1 MATQRP
7 TGRATDQE
15 SASSQP
21 NGPAAVAPDDANR
34 AAAKVLEQIATYL
47 SIQGENP
54 YRVRAYQEAATHIR
68 AMSTNVLDLWR
79 ENRLREI
86 PGVGPSIA
94 QKLGQFLRTGRS
106 PYLEELQQT
115 MPRGVERLLD
125 IDGIGPSRA
134 RILAKELDVHTP
146 EELAAAARAHRL
158 RTLPGFGA
166 KLEDRLLLEAQ
177 RWSQRDRRL
186 LLGVAWPVADK
197 LVELLRHN
205 PFFRSVSAAG
215 SLRRMKETIG
225 DIDILAASV
234 IPADATEHFVRLPVV
249 KEVLA
254 HGPTKASILLEDDL
268 QVDLRVVEP
277 KEWGAALQHFTGSK
291 EHNIVLRDIAIS
303 KGLRLNEYGI
313 FDERSGRRL
322 GGDTE
327 EDVYHLLGLE
337 WMPPEIRE
345 NRGEIAAA
353 REHRLPTLVE
363 LADLRGDL
371 HVHTNWTDGTA
382 SLREMAIAA
391 RDAGLSYIAL
401 TDHSPSL
408 AVAHGLSIE
417 RLREQWEIVD
427 EVNRDLAPFRVL
439 RSAEVDV
446 KNDGALDLPDEILA
460 KLDYVA
466 VSVHTSFGMKRD
478 EMTRRIVRAIQN
490 PYVTTLNHPTGR
502 LINRRPGY
510 DVDLEAVLRAA
521 ATAGVAVEINSQ
533 INRLDLDD
541 IWSRRAKELGCRL
554 VINSDAHAVGNF
566 RMLRYGTAVARRA
579 WLTSRDVLNTL
590 PLDGLL
596 AFLQRRRR
604 QAAA

>member
-1 MATQRP
+1 M
-7 TGRATDQE
+7 D
-15 SASSQP
+15 
-21 NGPAAVAPDDANR
+21 AP
-34 AAAKVLEQIATYL
+34 
-47 SIQGENP
+47 GE
-54 YRVRAYQEAATHIR
+54 
-68 AMSTNVLDLWR
+68 
-79 ENRLREI
+79 
-86 PGVGPSIA
+86 
-94 QKLGQFLRTGRS
+94 F
-106 PYLEELQQT
+106 
-115 MPRGVERLLD
+115 
-125 IDGIGPSRA
+125 
-134 RILAKELDVHTP
+134 
-146 EELAAAARAHRL
+146 
-158 RTLPGFGA
+158 
-166 KLEDRLLLEAQ
+166 
-177 RWSQRDRRL
+177 
-186 LLGVAWPVADK
+186 
-197 LVELLRHN
+197 
-205 PFFRSVSAAG
+205 
-215 SLRRMKETIG
+215 
-225 DIDILAASV
+225 
-234 IPADATEHFVRLPVV
+234 
-249 KEVLA
+249 
-254 HGPTKASILLEDDL
+254 
-268 QVDLRVVEP
+268 
-277 KEWGAALQHFTGSK
+277 
-291 EHNIVLRDIAIS
+291 
-303 KGLRLNEYGI
+303 
-313 FDERSGRRL
+313 
-322 GGDTE
+322 
-327 EDVYHLLGLE
+327 
-337 WMPPEIRE
+337 RE

-408 AVAHGLSIE
+408 AVAHGLWVE
-417 RLREQWEIVD
+417 RLREQWELID
-427 EVNRDLAPFRVL
+427 EVNRELAPFRVL

-446 KNDGALDLPDEILA
+446 KNDGSLDLPDEILA

-521 ATAGVAVEINSQ
+521 AAAGVAIEINSQ

-566 RMLRYGTAVARRA
+566 AMLRYGTAVARRA

-590 PLDGLL
+590 PLQRLL
-596 AFLQRRRR
+596 TYLQRRRR